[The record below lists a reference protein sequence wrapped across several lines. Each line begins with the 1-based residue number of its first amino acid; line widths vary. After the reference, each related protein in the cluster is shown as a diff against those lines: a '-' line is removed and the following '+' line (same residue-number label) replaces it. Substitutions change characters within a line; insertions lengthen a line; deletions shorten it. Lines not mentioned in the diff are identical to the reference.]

1 MSKYIIEIAEEY
13 EEYFKGVLIC
23 GIADGKFAVDVI
35 AREDLEELNSDYINE
50 HYGELQDEAYQRGL
64 EDGKKAFDLLDAER
78 DSEYQR
84 GYEDGKNSTE
94 KGCEGCKYESRTAI
108 EEPCKYCSN
117 CHTSKYTPMPKHSD
131 RIEVGDEVIW
141 TTDNIKLIV
150 TSMYEVGSIK
160 WCDGV
165 AQDGKVYST
174 LIENNQ
180 KTGKHYDIQSIL
192 EAMRT

>member
-50 HYGELQDEAYQRGL
+50 HFSNLQDTAYQKGFT
-64 EDGKKAFDLLDAER
+64 DGKTSA
-78 DSEYQR
+78 
-84 GYEDGKNSTE
+84 E
-94 KGCEGCKYESRTAI
+94 KGCDGCKHEHAEADGNPCRVCRACTRGYIDQYE
-108 EEPCKYCSN
+108 
-117 CHTSKYTPMPKHSD
+117 PMHKEDDPIK
-131 RIEVGDEVIW
+131 VGDEVIW

-180 KTGKHYDIQSIL
+180 KTGKHYDIASIL